1 MLYFGY
7 LCNQYLSPLTLSVR
21 ISLSRGVLDTTLCDK
36 VWQWLAAGRWFS
48 PGTPVS
54 STDKTDRHDITEIL
68 LKVALNTITLTLCS
82 VHYYLNSI
90 VFALLKESS
99 KLAIVNEL
107 INILLKGKKKRYKI
121 VYINMNYILYLIKM

>member
-1 MLYFGY
+1 M
-7 LCNQYLSPLTLSVR
+7 SV
-21 ISLSRGVLDTTLCDK
+21 IC
-36 VWQWLAAGRWFS
+36 GRS
-48 PGTPVS
+48 VVYPKTPVS
-54 STDKTDRHDITEIL
+54 FTNKTDCYDITEIL

-107 INILLKGKKKRYKI
+107 INILLKGKKKRYRI
-121 VYINMNYILYLIKM
+121 VYINMNYILYLIKIFIRYAQNQKIGMPTNLKFWEQLNQRS